1 MGVTGKHAEEVVEYL
16 RRSGQSHLLESAK
29 TAKFP
34 SDLPIGQIDQA
45 LSETKPGKKEFVA
58 AAFDPA
64 GIWTI
69 PCWLASE
76 ANTGGKLSAAIRRK
90 GTVKNA
96 IWGALGPGWRIWGP
110 AGDRV
115 RAAQS
120 RRPDGPLPVIR
131 VVRLGG
137 RGLDVG
143 NLWRAVKP
151 VEDAVAILMG
161 CDDGWTA
168 WRECF
173 RVDQEPGPLWG
184 VRIEIRLPQSS

>member
-1 MGVTGKHAEEVVEYL
+1 MSITGKHAEEVVEYL

-34 SDLPIGQIDQA
+34 SDLPIGQFDQA

-76 ANTGGKLSAAIRRK
+76 ANINGQIKGKLQRQAAIK
-90 GTVKNA
+90 KAVY
-96 IWGALGPGWRIWGP
+96 GALAQHWQIIGP

-120 RRPDGPLPVIR
+120 RRPDGPLPVIL

-151 VEDAVAILMG
+151 VEDATAILMG

-184 VRIEIRLPQSS
+184 VRIEIQLPPSS